1 MSFLRHPFWIGDCQ
15 LEISLRY
22 LDDPQK
28 PEVVDPIVMATPL
41 SEKKDSHAFT
51 ELYSLIGL
59 DQVKKLIWEVSA
71 FSLVQ
76 RKRAEENIKSEPIVL
91 HMVFKGN
98 PGTGKTT
105 VARIL
110 GKLFKELGFLSRGH
124 LLEVERADLVGEYIG
139 HTAQK
144 TREQIRRSLG
154 GILFIDEAYTL
165 AQGGDKDF
173 GREAIA
179 TLVKNLEDHRDNLVV
194 ILAGYCDEID
204 AFIRSNPGLKSRFPI
219 HVEFPDYT
227 AEELFEIALQMFEQ
241 REYVLSNKARWKLRH
256 HIVSYCRNR
265 PRYDGNAR
273 YIRNLVERIVR
284 QQALRLITQSSVG
297 RRALLT
303 VEESDVY

>member
-1 MSFLRHPFWIGDCQ
+1 MSLYWHPFWIGDCC

-22 LDDPQK
+22 LDEP
-28 PEVVDPIVMATPL
+28 PRPSVVEPVMPAPL
-41 SEKKDSHAFT
+41 SDKKDSNALT

-59 DQVKKLIWEVSA
+59 NHVKKLIWEVSA
-71 FSLVQ
+71 FALIQ
-76 RKRAEENIKSEPIVL
+76 RKRAEENLKAEPIVL

-110 GKLFKELGFLSRGH
+110 GRLFKELGFLSRGH
-124 LLEVERADLVGEYIG
+124 LVEVERADLVGEYIG

-165 AQGGDKDF
+165 AQGGEKDF

-179 TLVKNLEDHRDNLVV
+179 TLVKSMEDLRDNLVV
-194 ILAGYCDEID
+194 ILAGYCEEMD

-219 HVEFPDYT
+219 HIDFPDYT
-227 AEELFEIALQMFEQ
+227 AEELFDIALQMFEQ
-241 REYVLSNKARWKLRH
+241 REYVLSNKARWKLRQT
-256 HIVSYCRNR
+256 VMSYCRNR
-265 PRYDGNAR
+265 PQHDGNAR

-284 QQALRLITQSSVG
+284 QQALRLITQGSVS
-297 RRALLT
+297 RTALLT

>member
-1 MSFLRHPFWIGDCQ
+1 

-22 LDDPQK
+22 LDEPQK
-28 PEVVDPIVMATPL
+28 PAVVDPIMVAPL
-41 SEKKDSHAFT
+41 SEKKDSNALA

-59 DQVKKLIWEVSA
+59 NQVKNLIREVSA
-71 FSLVQ
+71 YALVQ
-76 RKRAEENIKSEPIVL
+76 RKRAEENLKADPIVL
-91 HMVFKGN
+91 HMVFRGN

-110 GKLFKELGFLSRGH
+110 GKLFKELGFLNRGH
-124 LLEVERADLVGEYIG
+124 LVEVERADLVGEYIG

-165 AQGGDKDF
+165 AQGGEKDF

-179 TLVKNLEDHRDNLVV
+179 TLVKSLEDHRDNLVV
-194 ILAGYCDEID
+194 ILAGYCDEMD

-265 PRYDGNAR
+265 PQHDGNAR

-284 QQALRLITQSSVG
+284 QQALRLITQSSVS
-297 RRALLT
+297 RTALLT